1 MLRQLSERGWVMN
14 RTKALVLALFAV
26 YWVIVVVLLAA
37 ARDVYD
43 GQLPQAVRLSGHQRP
58 AELGPLLV
66 LTALFAVLSTG
77 VIRSWRW
84 TFWLILVVFLA
95 GILRVPAAALQ
106 LAGILPSQG
115 PAWYVVLQAVVGLS
129 QFGIA
134 LAMLAGY
141 RKTGVWG
148 AF

>member
-1 MLRQLSERGWVMN
+1 MN

-26 YWVIVVVLLAA
+26 YWVFVVVLLVA
-37 ARDVYD
+37 ARAVYD
-43 GQLPQAVRLSGHQRP
+43 GLLPQPAGLSGHQRP
-58 AELGPLLV
+58 AEIGTLLA

-77 VIRSWRW
+77 VIHSWRW

-95 GILRVPAAALQ
+95 GIVRVPAAALQ
-106 LAGILPSQG
+106 LAGIMPRQG

-129 QFGIA
+129 QFAIA

>member
-1 MLRQLSERGWVMN
+1 MN
-14 RTKALVLALFAV
+14 HTKAVVLALFAV
-26 YWVIVVVLLAA
+26 YWVIVVVILAT

-43 GQLPQAVRLSGHQRP
+43 GQLPQAVRLSGNQRP
-58 AELGPLLV
+58 AEIGALLA

-77 VIRSWRW
+77 VIRNWRW

-95 GILRVPAAALQ
+95 GIMRVPASALQ
-106 LAGILPSQG
+106 LVGIVPSQG
-115 PAWYVVLQAVVGLS
+115 PAWYVMLQGVVGLI
-129 QFGIA
+129 QFVIA

-148 AF
+148 TF

>member
-1 MLRQLSERGWVMN
+1 MN

-26 YWVIVVVLLAA
+26 YWVIVVVILAV

-43 GQLPQAVRLSGHQRP
+43 GLLPQAVRRAGNQRP
-58 AELGPLLV
+58 AEIGALLV

-84 TFWLILVVFLA
+84 TFWLILVVFMA
-95 GILRVPAAALQ
+95 GILRVPASALQ
-106 LAGILPSQG
+106 LARIVPSQG
-115 PAWYVVLQAVVGLS
+115 PAWHVAFQAVVGLI
-129 QFGIA
+129 QFVIA

-148 AF
+148 TF